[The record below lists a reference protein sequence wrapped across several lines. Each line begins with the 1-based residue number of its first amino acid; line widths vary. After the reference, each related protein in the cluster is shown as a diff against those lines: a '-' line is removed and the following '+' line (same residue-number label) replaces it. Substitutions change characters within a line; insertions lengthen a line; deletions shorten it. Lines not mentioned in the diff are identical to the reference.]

1 MNAAEKYGKSYFM
14 PPVTTYDWVKKDTIE
29 KAPVWCSV
37 DLRDGNQALI
47 EPMDLEEKLQ
57 FFKMLVAIGFKEIEV
72 GFPAASD
79 TEYNFIRA
87 LIERDM
93 IPEDVTIQVL
103 TQAREHII
111 KKTFEAVKGAP
122 HAVVHLYNSTSVA
135 QREQVFKKS
144 REEVKQLAV
153 DGAKLLKQLADETD
167 GNFTFEYSPESFPGT
182 EVDYALEVCNAVLDV
197 WRPGKEN
204 KAIINIPTTVQ
215 IAMPHVFASQVEY
228 FHKNLKYRDAVV
240 LSVHPHNDRGCGV
253 SDAELGVL
261 AGADRVE
268 GTLFGNGERTGNV
281 DIITLAM
288 NMVCHGVEPGLDFSN
303 ISKIRETYELLTG
316 MRVYERAPYAGDLVF
331 TAFSGSHQDAISKGM
346 AWWKEGKS
354 GGRWD
359 VPYLPI
365 DPEDLGR
372 EYESDVIRINS
383 QSGKGGIAFVLK
395 QNFGMSLPDKMKE
408 EVGYLMKGVSD
419 RKHSELAPAD
429 IYQIFKDNYI
439 DQREIFNVPECH
451 FKQIDGGITAE
462 VTIEQNKERRV
473 IETSGNGRLDA
484 VSNAIKLYFGVSY
497 ELSVYEEHAVSRG
510 SSSKAAAY
518 VGIMKDG
525 KMYWGV
531 GIDEDIIKSS
541 IAALVSAGNKLAQ
554 NENIKEGREERI
566 VDIMNYLKNHYKDV
580 TLDELAENFNLSKPY
595 LSKYIK
601 ENAGITFQEA
611 VKKARMKKART
622 MLKESNQTVESIAAS
637 VGYEN
642 VEHFNRLFKKSYG
655 MTPVQFRRESR

>member
-1 MNAAEKYGKSYFM
+1 MNVTEKYGKSYFM
-14 PPVTTYDWVKKDTIE
+14 PPVTTYDWVKKDTID
-29 KAPVWCSV
+29 KAPIWCSV

-47 EPMDLEEKLQ
+47 EPMSLEEKLQ
-57 FFKMLVAIGFKEIEV
+57 FFKMLVDIGFKEIEV
-72 GFPAASD
+72 GFPAASE
-79 TEYNFIRA
+79 TEYNFMRA
-87 LIERDM
+87 LIERNM
-93 IPEDVTIQVL
+93 IPEDVTVQVL

-111 KKTFEAVKGAP
+111 KRTFEAVKGAP
-122 HAVVHLYNSTSVA
+122 HAVIHLYNSTSVA
-135 QREQVFKKS
+135 QREQVFRKS
-144 REEVKQLAV
+144 KEEVKQIAI
-153 DGAKLLKQLADETD
+153 DGAELLQKLANETE

-197 WRPGKEN
+197 WKPTKDN
-204 KAIINIPTTVQ
+204 KVIINIPTTVQ

-228 FHKNLKYRDAVV
+228 FHKNLKYRDSVV
-240 LSVHPHNDRGCGV
+240 ISVHPHNDRGCGV

-303 ISKIRETYELLTG
+303 IMQIRETYETLTG
-316 MRVYERAPYAGDLVF
+316 MKVYERAPYAGDLVF

-346 AWWKEGKS
+346 AWWNEGKS
-354 GGRWD
+354 NGRWD

-383 QSGKGGIAFVLK
+383 QSGKGGIAFILK

-419 RKHSELAPAD
+419 KKHSELAPSD

-439 DQREIFNVPECH
+439 DQREVFNIPECH
-451 FKQIDGGITAE
+451 FKQIEGGISAE

-484 VSNAIKLYFGVSY
+484 VSNAVKLYFGISY

-518 VGIMKDG
+518 VGIVKDG

-531 GIDEDIIKSS
+531 GLDEDIIKSS

-554 NENIKEGREERI
+554 TENITEGREERI

-611 VKKARMKKART
+611 VKKARMKKARAL
-622 MLKESNQTVESIAAS
+622 LKESNQTVESIAAS